1 MKSIDEIYSEMKEE
15 YSRRTGLALK
25 DGGDMAVRL
34 YAAAAQLYTLWVQA
48 DYVNRQAF
56 PQTAEGRFLDY
67 HAQLRGLERR
77 GSAKAGGK
85 IRFELAEPLPEDL
98 AVEEGTVCL
107 TAAGAEFITT
117 ERGVIPAGGLY
128 CEVEAEARVPG
139 SGGNIPAGGIVK
151 MAQAPAGVAGCGNL
165 EPFSGGANQESD
177 EELRKRVLASYK
189 KLPNGANAA
198 YYETQVL
205 NMEGVAAV
213 MVLPRRRGLGTV
225 DIIISSPEGVPPPEL
240 LERVKAHLDAQ
251 REICVDIQVSGP
263 ELVSVDIALAIK
275 ADGEHGFHE
284 AEAAARRALE
294 EYFTGKLL
302 GKDILL
308 ARLGNL
314 VYQTEVVENYRFYSP
329 AGDIAVGPNQL
340 PVLGSLTVTE
350 MGA

>member
-1 MKSIDEIYSEMKEE
+1 MKTIDEIYSEMKEE
-15 YSRRTGLALK
+15 YSRRTGLSLN

-34 YAAAAQLYTLWVQA
+34 YAAAAQLCSLWVQA

-56 PQTAEGRFLDY
+56 PQTAEGKYLDY

-77 GSAKAGGK
+77 GASKARGK
-85 IRFELAEPLPEDL
+85 IRFELSEPLTEDL
-98 AVEEGTVCL
+98 TVQAGTVCL

-117 ERGVIPAGGLY
+117 ESCEIPAGSLY
-128 CEVEAEARVPG
+128 CEAEAEARLPG
-139 SGGNIPAGGIVK
+139 TGGNVPAGAVAR
-151 MAQAPAGVAGCGNL
+151 MAQAPAGIMACTNPG
-165 EPFSGGANQESD
+165 PFAGGADEESD
-177 EELRKRVLASYK
+177 EELRKRILASYR

-205 NMEGVAAV
+205 NIKGVAAAA
-213 MVLPRRRGLGTV
+213 VLPRNRGLGTV
-225 DIIISSPEGVPPPEL
+225 DIIISSPEGEPSPEL

-251 REICVDIQVSGP
+251 REICVDIQVYAP
-263 ELVSVDIALAIK
+263 EPVPVDLALTIRP
-275 ADGEHGFHE
+275 DGEHSFQQ

-294 EYFTGKLL
+294 EYFDGKLL

-340 PVLGSLTVTE
+340 PVLGSLTITE